1 MPLTIKRGS
10 SCRISPLH
18 WLVTAGAL
26 IGIGLFVAS
35 CEEAEDNTTNIE
47 LGESGVMVNGQVWSY
62 RGSAMSRQIDMPQAT
77 LTTTS
82 GADFDVR
89 AETRGLVTL
98 VYVGYTHCPDLCPTH
113 MTEIA
118 RAVKELP
125 PEAAAKVRVLFVT
138 SDPERDT
145 PDVLRDWLAGFDP
158 SFIGLTG
165 SPEELVQFQR
175 DLGMNPA
182 AAESHDHEQADEY
195 NVNHASYVLAFPV
208 GGTTALI
215 AYPAGATSDD
225 YLADLRKLTSAR

>member
-1 MPLTIKRGS
+1 MVS
-10 SCRISPLH
+10 
-18 WLVTAGAL
+18 AAAF
-26 IGIGLFVAS
+26 IGIGLLLAS
-35 CEEAEDNTTNIE
+35 CEDAQDSTTKIE
-47 LGESGVMVNGQVWSY
+47 LGESGVTVNGRVWSY
-62 RGSAMSRQIDMPQAT
+62 RGSALSRQIGMPHAT

-89 AETRGLVTL
+89 AETHGLVTL

-113 MTEIA
+113 MAEIA

-145 PDVLRDWLAGFDP
+145 PDALRDWLAHFDS

-182 AAESHDHEQADEY
+182 EAESHDHGQDGGY
-195 NVNHASYVLAFPV
+195 SVNHASYVLAFPADDP
-208 GGTTALI
+208 TALI

-225 YLADLRKLTSAR
+225 YLADLRELTSAR